1 MCPAR
6 HERNTPV
13 THNDFDLSAVPEQLR
28 SDASDDLV
36 RQMVSF
42 LYQPLIDAEAT
53 EVVQA
58 ERHEHSLARTTRPR
72 TARPRPVT

>member
-1 MCPAR
+1 MCRAR

-13 THNDFDLSAVPEQLR
+13 THNDFDSSAVPEQFR
-28 SDASDDLV
+28 SDASGDFV
-36 RQMVSF
+36 RQMISF

-58 ERHEHSLARTTRPR
+58 ERHECSLARPTRPC
-72 TARPRPVT
+72 TARLRPG